1 MLETIDGLPDEERE
15 VFNLVRIQGMT
26 HAEVAALLGVST
38 KTVQRRL
45 SRGMILLTESLLDL
59 RPSV

>member
-1 MLETIDGLPDEERE
+1 
-15 VFNLVRIQGMT
+15 MT
-26 HAEVAALLGVST
+26 HAEVAALLGIST

-45 SRGMILLTESLLDL
+45 SRGMMLLTESLSDL